1 MENNNTFYKS
11 IAKKSDLD
19 IMFII
24 ESPDDYDKEFYCAAV
39 KIGLQR
45 GIVSKSD
52 FEEEYLKELNKDID
66 EIVEKENV
74 KTKKPFNFFLWG
86 FVFFVG
92 GVILLILNLS
102 LYVKFQKDIYHFDI
116 SAFLASL
123 IGLIL
128 LTSGLIKR
136 IRKVKDFK

>member
-1 MENNNTFYKS
+1 MEDSTTFYKS
-11 IAKKSDLD
+11 IAKKNDLD
-19 IMFII
+19 IIFII
-24 ESPDDYDKEFYCAAV
+24 ENPDDYDKEYYCAAI

-45 GIVSKSD
+45 GIVSRSD
-52 FEEEYLKELNKDID
+52 FEEEYLKELNKNID
-66 EIVEKENV
+66 EIVEKENA
-74 KTKKPFNFFLWG
+74 KPKKPFNFLLWG

-128 LTSGLIKR
+128 LTTGLIKR
-136 IRKVKDFK
+136 IRKSKENF